1 MSTLTPAQALTAAHA
16 EVKAEI
22 ARTDTKTGLLLAFVG
37 ALLAGAWTVAKDAP
51 LNLPAILIG
60 GLGMGLL
67 VAAAG
72 LLLRS
77 VRPNLNGRHGFG
89 PHGFV
94 LWATLTAEEIPTTL
108 SRDLSVAVAGLS
120 RLAVTKF
127 TGLRRAVDL
136 TCAGGALLILAALL
150 TLGGAA

>member
-1 MSTLTPAQALTAAHA
+1 MNATTENLTAMHA

-37 ALLAGAWTVAKDAP
+37 AVLAGAWTVAKD
-51 LNLPAILIG
+51 LPMNPAAYVVG
-60 GLGMGLL
+60 GFGMAVL

-77 VRPNLNGRHGFG
+77 TRPNLGGRHGF
-89 PHGFV
+89 P
-94 LWATLTAEEIPTTL
+94 LWATLTPEQISATAAG
-108 SRDLSVAVAGLS
+108 RDLPADVAGLS
-120 RLAVTKF
+120 RLAIAKF
-127 TGLRRAVDL
+127 TNLRRAVDL

-150 TLGGAA
+150 TVGGGLA

>member
-1 MSTLTPAQALTAAHA
+1 MSTLTPAQALTAA
-16 EVKAEI
+16 

-51 LNLPAILIG
+51 LDLPAILVG

-77 VRPNLNGRHGFG
+77 VRPNLNGRHGF
-89 PHGFV
+89 V

-108 SRDLSVAVAGLS
+108 SGDLSVAVAGLS

-127 TGLRRAVDL
+127 TSLRRAVDL
-136 TCAGGALLILAALL
+136 TCAGGALLVLVALL
-150 TLGGAA
+150 TLGGGA

>member
-1 MSTLTPAQALTAAHA
+1 MSTLTPQQALTAAHA

-51 LNLPAILIG
+51 LNLPAVLVG

-77 VRPNLNGRHGFG
+77 VRPNLNGRHGF
-89 PHGFV
+89 V

-108 SRDLSVAVAGLS
+108 SGDLSVAVAGLS